1 MLNRF
6 NLLCEEI
13 LKELDKTKFIPV
25 KFIDGTEAIGTDYDG
40 KECAKHKSNTYR
52 LWNGKPVSFMCD

>member
-13 LKELDKTKFIPV
+13 LKGIDTTKYIPV
-25 KFIDGTEAIGTDYDG
+25 KFIDGTEAIGTDY
-40 KECAKHKSNTYR
+40 
-52 LWNGKPVSFMCD
+52 NGNSQPWLMRINSI